1 VQNLVAWLAWKYDVP
16 VVHPAGN
23 AYDYPN
29 DQLNVSGIVAHGQ
42 VQPWN
47 RTDPGPYFPWDSFI
61 SNVRKIIDQAAQP
74 PFTSSA
80 FNIGRAGTATLQAE
94 NYDRGGEGYAFHDT
108 TPTVNTGGAYRTGAL
123 DGVDVKLINGTSNL
137 YRLGDTFAGEWI
149 EYTVN
154 IAQAGNYKIDFRLS
168 QTDPNAKLHAEL
180 DGASIASITVPD
192 TNNFSVFSTVSRTVA
207 LPAGR
212 HVFRL
217 AFDQAAKSGT
227 VAGVDWIKFSP
238 AAATA
243 SAFSSSN
250 VMIGRT
256 VASAF
261 DAVQSEL
268 ERPSAV

>member
-1 VQNLVAWLAWKYDVP
+1 
-16 VVHPAGN
+16 
-23 AYDYPN
+23 
-29 DQLNVSGIVAHGQ
+29 
-42 VQPWN
+42 
-47 RTDPGPYFPWDSFI
+47 
-61 SNVRKIIDQAAQP
+61 
-74 PFTSSA
+74 
-80 FNIGRAGTATLQAE
+80 
-94 NYDRGGEGYAFHDT
+94 
-108 TPTVNTGGAYRTGAL
+108 
-123 DGVDVKLINGTSNL
+123 VKLINGTSNL
-137 YRLGDTFAGEWI
+137 YRLGDTFAGEWV

-154 IAQAGNYKIDFRLS
+154 IGQAGNYKLDFRLS

-180 DGASIASITVPD
+180 DGKSIASLTVPD

-217 AFDQAAKSGT
+217 AFDQAARSRT

-250 VMIGRT
+250 VLIART

-268 ERPSAV
+268 ELSSAA